1 MTKPHPLDVASV
13 GSLLIGLGAL
23 VTPAFTDGLTSLVG
37 AAWAGHIDGALVIAG
52 IAGSQLFRIRGAPST
67 SGVGGAAAS
76 QPTPLDSGIPAGATT
91 NMTLMQ
97 ELGVA
102 EVAFSEIESFAA
114 GQPVTVSPTVDGYK
128 VTDTVTKA
136 GATAPAGYQVFSGS
150 VLSIILA
157 VFADAIAL
165 QGGAPIQIAE
175 KIGNTWYGHAIT
187 VAKAA

>member
-1 MTKPHPLDVASV
+1 MPPAYQAALKRGAEAFV
-13 GSLLIGLGAL
+13 IAL
-23 VTPAFTDGLTSLVG
+23 VAVSLVVAVATIVRMNAAEMTAG
-37 AAWAGHIDGALVIAG
+37 AAALAGAIKALV
-52 IAGSQLFRIRGAPST
+52 QFFEVLRGTVVVPSTPPST
-67 SGVGGAAAS
+67 SNPTAAA
-76 QPTPLDSGIPAGATT
+76 QPQEIT
-91 NMTLMQ
+91 MTLIQ

-102 EVAFSEIESFAA
+102 EVVFTDIESFAA
-114 GQPVTVSPTVDGYK
+114 GQPVTVSPTIDGYK

-157 VFADAIAL
+157 VFADAMAL
-165 QGGAPIQIAE
+165 QSGAPIQIAE